1 VLLYDNKPLLKLYY
15 FHGYKKVF
23 VYIGLKFSS
32 HFFCQN
38 ITPLLSRPTI
48 KSNPPD
54 ESISCRNYGHGS
66 NNCQCGI
73 GIVSESE
80 DEKNWGGTAVSNS
93 PHVCLVCD
101 TLRQN
106 AIECILILM
115 LGYAS

>member
-1 VLLYDNKPLLKLYY
+1 M
-15 FHGYKKVF
+15 
-23 VYIGLKFSS
+23 
-32 HFFCQN
+32 
-38 ITPLLSRPTI
+38 LSRPTT
-48 KSNPPD
+48 KPNPPY

-66 NNCQCGI
+66 NNCQSGI

-80 DEKNWGGTAVSNS
+80 DEKNGGWGTTVSNF
-93 PHVCLVCD
+93 PYFCLVCD